1 MISDQKR
8 LLAIPVGRNHN
19 KKLLSVAIPQ
29 KSVPKVRKARAPFY
43 FYLLEVS
50 PKIMAESVD
59 KKSSKQV
66 LEIAQQQ
73 WATLTR
79 EEQERFT
86 ELAREDDQRYS
97 QEKELK
103 KGQPEVSSSVVADY
117 WN

>member
-1 MISDQKR
+1 
-8 LLAIPVGRNHN
+8 
-19 KKLLSVAIPQ
+19 
-29 KSVPKVRKARAPFY
+29 
-43 FYLLEVS
+43 
-50 PKIMAESVD
+50 MAESAD

-97 QEKELK
+97 QEKEAGFPNNIHFGIFINRSETFLFWK
-103 KGQPEVSSSVVADY
+103 AQMCFGL
-117 WN
+117 